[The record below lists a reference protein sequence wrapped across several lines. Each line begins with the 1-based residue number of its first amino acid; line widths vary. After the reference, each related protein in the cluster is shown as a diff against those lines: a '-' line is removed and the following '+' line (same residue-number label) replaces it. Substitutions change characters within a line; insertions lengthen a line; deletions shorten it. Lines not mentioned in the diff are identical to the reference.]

1 MKLAEHPALRDAD
14 GNLQF
19 EGGELVYDMDA
30 KANGRDLIEQKLDIL
45 RNYMSTVWNID
56 LDVMRESILGREQD
70 IIDGKIDLTS
80 TEIK

>member
-1 MKLAEHPALRDAD
+1 
-14 GNLQF
+14 
-19 EGGELVYDMDA
+19 MDA